1 VTKCSARPLGSL
13 SAAPAPQQL
22 VRFMALSARIQLTI
36 AVLAAVVV
44 IIASADHCAGSIAF
58 SIWPALTFSNL
69 WTTPD
74 GHRISTNFATGSP
87 PKPAI
92 NRLSL
97 AERYPTAVLTVKYCA
112 NPDADTTLTR
122 QPMPSRFDFLP
133 MVCIPNHFLLFPPSF
148 RST

>member
-1 VTKCSARPLGSL
+1 MARSARSLGKRLPRGPNHGKPHIAIIL
-13 SAAPAPQQL
+13 SPHHW
-22 VRFMALSARIQLTI
+22 V
-36 AVLAAVVV
+36 
-44 IIASADHCAGSIAF
+44 GSIAF
-58 SIWPALTFSNL
+58 NTWPALTFSNL

-74 GHRISTNFATGSP
+74 GHRISTNFAIGSP

-97 AERYPTAVLTVKYCA
+97 AERYPTAVLTVKYWA
-112 NPDADTTLTR
+112 SPDADTTLTR

-133 MVCIPNHFLLFPPSF
+133 MVCIPNHFLRFPPSF